1 MFTGIIRNM
10 GMIASKEPKGDGL
23 FVRVISKGI
32 FADAQAGDSMAINGV
47 CLTVISSTSDET
59 SFELGAET
67 LRKTTFNALP
77 VGQPVNIEFPMRLG
91 DTLDGHMV
99 QGHVDATAEVTG
111 IRPDGET
118 TWLTIKLPDALAP
131 LVVKKGSIAVDGV
144 SLTVAE
150 KDGATIGIM
159 LLPYTVEHTAFFKT
173 KVGDKVNIE
182 TDMLARHV
190 AELVRAFTKNV

>member
-1 MFTGIIRNM
+1 MFTGIIRHM
-10 GMIASKEPKGDGL
+10 GTILAKEPKGEGL
-23 FVRVISKGI
+23 FVRIKAGGV
-32 FADAQAGDSMAINGV
+32 FADAKAGDSIAINGV
-47 CLTVISSTSDET
+47 CLTVLNSTQDEA

-67 LRKTTFNALP
+67 LRKTTFSTLA
-77 VGQPVNIEFPMRLG
+77 VEQPVNIEFPMRLG

-99 QGHVDATAEVTG
+99 QGHVDATAEVVD

-118 TWLTIKLPDALAP
+118 TWLTIKLPDELAP

-150 KDGATIGIM
+150 KDGAVIGIM
-159 LLPYTVEHTAFFKT
+159 LLPYTVEHTAFSHT